1 MRDFGTVKRAAGS
14 VRDVGVDGRVL
25 RSERSRGAIVAAM
38 MELVGEGT
46 LAPTAEQIAERAGVA
61 LRTVFRHF
69 RDLEGIF
76 EAMDA
81 ALESSVMLELG
92 RESPDGDLPQR
103 IRALVQRR
111 GRLFERIAPYKRSEA
126 LKRWQSDFLRG
137 RHDSLVRRLRAEMR
151 RWLPEFG
158 ECGEDVRAAVELA
171 LSFEAWDRL
180 RSDQKLGPGR
190 TLAAMERM
198 AAALLG
204 SPLAERTR
212 QGGRAARVRRPG
224 RR

>member
-1 MRDFGTVKRAAGS
+1 MCAIAATRANVRPAQTRGPTTTNAGA
-14 VRDVGVDGRVL
+14 VGN
-25 RSERSRGAIVAAM
+25 AK
-38 MELVGEGT
+38 
-46 LAPTAEQIAERAGVA
+46 
-61 LRTVFRHF
+61 
-69 RDLEGIF
+69 
-76 EAMDA
+76 
-81 ALESSVMLELG
+81 
-92 RESPDGDLPQR
+92 
-103 IRALVQRR
+103 RR

-151 RWLPEFG
+151 RWLPELG

-180 RSDQKLGPGR
+180 RSDQKLWPGR

-204 SPLAERTR
+204 SPLAERPR